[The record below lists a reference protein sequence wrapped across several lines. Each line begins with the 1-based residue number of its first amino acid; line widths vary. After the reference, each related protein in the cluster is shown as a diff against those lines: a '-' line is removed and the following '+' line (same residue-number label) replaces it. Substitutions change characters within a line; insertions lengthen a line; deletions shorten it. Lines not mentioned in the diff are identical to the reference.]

1 MGWVFWVLGIR
12 SYSSTSVA
20 SPDQS
25 HCAETVAPD
34 YHADHAY
41 QPFSLKPFLKRLVIK
56 LFLKKFVFITPDRV
70 RG

>member
-1 MGWVFWVLGIR
+1 
-12 SYSSTSVA
+12 VA